1 MEVDDSL
8 QTDMQDTTKIIILGG
23 AGVGKSSLMTRYVE
37 KKFLDISTSTI
48 GVDFK
53 KADIK
58 GRNFTIWDTAGSER
72 FRGVATSYFK
82 GASGI
87 IVVFD
92 ITNKASFENCDLIN
106 DEIRSYAEKDVT
118 IILAGNKSDLA
129 GKKVVMQDDI
139 NKKEKKLRA
148 KAYFEVS
155 AKVDQEKVNQMFE
168 RLAEEIEK
176 QEKMGGGIGGG
187 GDGSKKGMSRV
198 DDRGERLSDSKS
210 QKPNENG
217 EQEKKGCGC

>member
-1 MEVDDSL
+1 MDVDDSL

-23 AGVGKSSLMTRYVE
+23 AGVGKSSLMTRFVE
-37 KKFLDISTSTI
+37 NKFLDISTSTI

-53 KADIK
+53 KTNIK
-58 GRNFTIWDTAGSER
+58 GKNYTIWDTAGSER

-92 ITNKASFENCDLIN
+92 ITNKSSFENCDLIN
-106 DEIRSYAEKDVT
+106 DEIRSYAEKDVI

-129 GKKVVMQDDI
+129 GKKVVMADETE
-139 NKKEKKLRA
+139 KKTKKLRA

-155 AKVDQEKVNQMFE
+155 AKDDQGEVKKMFE

-176 QEKMGGGIGGG
+176 QENTGGG
-187 GDGSKKGMSRV
+187 GGGEGSKKGMSRV
-198 DDRGERLSDSKS
+198 NDKGERLSDSKS
-210 QKPNENG
+210 RKPNENEEG
-217 EQEKKGCGC
+217 EKKGWAC